1 MTIKLTGTTGTMTP
15 GQSERLVD
23 VDDLEKRIDAIW
35 VSLCALI
42 DRVEKIEAVNAV
54 AHELPE
60 KPAKKV
66 KS

>member
-1 MTIKLTGTTGTMTP
+1 MTVKLVGTTRP
-15 GQSERLVD
+15 VD
-23 VDDLEKRIDAIW
+23 VADHEKRIDAIW

-42 DRVEKIEAVNAV
+42 DRVEKVEAVNAV

-66 KS
+66 KA